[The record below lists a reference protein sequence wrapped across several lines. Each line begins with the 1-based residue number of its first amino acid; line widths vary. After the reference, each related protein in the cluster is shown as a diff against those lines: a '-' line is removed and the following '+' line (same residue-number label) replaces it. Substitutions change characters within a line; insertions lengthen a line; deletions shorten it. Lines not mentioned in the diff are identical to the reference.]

1 MVDMANA
8 IDFRLG
14 HCNGE
19 FHALRSKN
27 EKSKTWAFHVGFILV
42 HMETIQFKWFSGTC
56 TWQVRRKIP
65 GQVQNYQTFQLS
77 LVSVKSLK
85 QVKHTGTTLGIL

>member
-1 MVDMANA
+1 MDYSCPGGNY
-8 IDFRLG
+8 
-14 HCNGE
+14 
-19 FHALRSKN
+19 S
-27 EKSKTWAFHVGFILV
+27 ILV
-42 HMETIQFKWFSGTC
+42 VFRYMYIASYK
-56 TWQVRRKIP
+56 KIP